1 MDTPNKYNLAE
12 FSLHDMTVC
21 SSMLRTLSDGATGMD
36 DAANRLVRY
45 LYQYLIDGDTG
56 KPACALVRLFTTRA
70 YRDLPADRQAC
81 AQNMLGAERATPDMK
96 CLTLFATAGEQPE
109 WNHTDLSQRYKAIP
123 LVSDEFVAQ
132 FPMFSQLFI
141 QLGINV
147 DATLRSRSELLID
160 EDEHTFNVFYVAD
173 AVGSLFVP
181 VQHDFVIPYGVR
193 SVLGFGGLLPSGNL
207 FVVILF
213 TKVCLSRSTADLFKP
228 LTLSAK
234 LALLP
239 FDDLSIVQHPSD
251 AAHDGPVRS
260 KHRDSHVSILE
271 QLLAVHEEAV
281 IAYASQRKR
290 AEDALQDSEARLR
303 AIVHSTKDVILFLDS
318 RGIIRSWNEAA
329 QAQFGYSAKEVHGQ
343 PIDIIIEAE
352 YRAAFE
358 HAVHVAQRESSLQ
371 ASGTTCESLGRRK
384 DGTAFPLEL
393 SLMTWKS
400 RTNLT
405 LLATI
410 RDISERKR
418 IGAAL
423 AKSESHLR
431 GLIEHAPDTIF
442 TLSTDGVIASL
453 NPVFETM
460 THWPRLEWVGKP
472 FGMLVHPDDVTTAR
486 EIIDYILHKRCPI
499 TCVFRIRSRDRGDRM
514 GEFVGTPL
522 IEEGQVVGLLGIL
535 RDISERKT
543 IEQALRQSEE
553 QLRSVV
559 QSTQDAIVSLDRQGT
574 VVFWNYGAE
583 QMFGYAAEDML
594 NQPATCIIPER
605 LREQHRQGIRR
616 AGVADHVTGH
626 RFESIGLKKNGAE
639 FPIEFSLAAWKI
651 DSGLFFTGIIRDIT
665 ERKWAEE
672 AIGALVRGTASVT
685 GEEFFPIFVRHLAG
699 ALGVSYAFVIEVR
712 FSDPARLSIM
722 ASWEDGRPGMSMEF
736 NATNTP
742 CVFVRQ
748 EEAPYY
754 TDRAQ
759 ELFPKDLYVSERGVT
774 SFLGV
779 PMVGSSGQI
788 IGYVSVMDA
797 RPLQNVSHAKHII
810 TIFAARAAAELE
822 RLRATVALRQ
832 SEARQALIL
841 NSLPIVFYTVNAS
854 GDFATTWVSENLE
867 QITGFAPRTF
877 IERPEFWV
885 TRLHPEDRER
895 VLADVKR
902 GREVGAVSMEYRW
915 QTADGSYRWYLDN
928 AVYTRDADGNPKEL
942 IGAWIDI
949 TRRKQ
954 AEEALREGEERFKA
968 FMDHNP
974 AVIFMKDKEGRH
986 VYVNGEFERVLQVD
1000 MEEWL
1005 GRTDDELWPHHTAE
1019 QFRKNDHQVFA
1030 SNTTLDTVEET
1041 VSRTGERQYWR
1052 VIKFP
1057 MNDVAGKQYLG
1068 GIAVDV
1074 TGRKR
1079 TEEALRQAEKQYR
1092 NIFEHAVEGIFQT
1105 TREGRY
1111 LTVNPAL
1118 AHIYGYQSS
1127 EEMMSTVTDIGRQIY
1142 VDPRRREEFTRLVEE
1157 QGAIMGFESQITRKD
1172 GRAIWISE
1180 SARVLR
1186 DAGGR
1191 LVGYEGAAIDITAR
1205 KQAEEALRESQERLA
1220 LCIQGSDV
1228 GIWDWDMRRAVVY
1241 FSPRWKQML
1250 GYDDEEIQNRF
1261 EEWES
1266 RIHPDDRGAAMMM
1279 LRSYMEGRHAPF
1291 HLEHRLRHK
1300 DGTYR
1305 WILSHGACLR
1315 DQDGTPFRM
1324 AGSHLDITGQKQ
1336 IEQELQS
1343 ALTRLRTL
1351 SGRLEVIREEERG
1364 RIARELHD
1372 EFGVG
1377 LTCLKIDLSRLTA
1390 LIGTTV
1396 GLEKGRQIAEKIRS
1410 MGEFIDTT
1418 IGGVQRIVSELRPAI
1433 LDDLGLVAAIE
1444 WQAQDFQRRTGIAC
1458 TLHVNAEHFDIDS
1471 ERATVVFRIC
1481 QEALTN
1487 VTRHANAT
1495 TVVIRLEERPEA
1507 ITLEVT
1513 DNGRGIPQ
1521 EKLVDPQSLGLL
1533 GMRERA
1539 DLFGGFVTIAG
1550 RPDAGTAV
1558 TLHLRCSQ
1566 ASPVVEGS

>member
-1 MDTPNKYNLAE
+1 MHKPSKYNLAE

-21 SSMLRTLSDGATGMD
+21 SSTLRTLSDDATDME

-45 LYQYLIDGDTG
+45 LYDYLIDGDTG

-70 YRDLPADRQAC
+70 YRDLSADRQAC
-81 AQNMLGAERATPDMK
+81 AQNVLGAEPATPDMK
-96 CLTLFATAGEQPE
+96 CLTLFATAGERPE
-109 WNHTDLSQRYKAIP
+109 WNHTDRSQRYKAIP
-123 LVSDEFVAQ
+123 LISDDFVAQ

-147 DATLRSRSELLID
+147 DATLRSRPELLVD

-181 VQHDFVIPYGVR
+181 VQHEFVIPYGVR

-213 TKVCLSRSTADLFKP
+213 TKVFLSRATADLFKP
-228 LTLSAK
+228 LALSAK

-239 FDDLSIVQHPSD
+239 FDDPPIVQDASD
-251 AAHDGPVRS
+251 AAHKRHVRPR
-260 KHRDSHVSILE
+260 HRDSQVSALE

-281 IAYASQRKR
+281 ITYADQRKH
-290 AEDALQDSEARLR
+290 AEEALQDSEARLR
-303 AIVHSTKDVILFLDS
+303 AVVHSTKDVILFLDS
-318 RGIIRSWNEAA
+318 RGIIRSWNDAA
-329 QAQFGYSAKEVHGQ
+329 QAQFGYSVKEVHGQ
-343 PIDIIIEAE
+343 PVDIIMAAGCK
-352 YRAAFE
+352 AAFE
-358 HAVHVAQRESSLQ
+358 HAVRVAESESFLH
-371 ASGTTCESLGRRK
+371 ASGTTCESVGRRK
-384 DGTAFPLEL
+384 DGTTFPLEL

-400 RTNLT
+400 RPNLT

-460 THWPRLEWVGKP
+460 THWPCAEWVGKP

-486 EIIDYILHKRCPI
+486 EIIDYILQKRCPI
-499 TCVFRIRSRDRGDRM
+499 TCVLRIRSRDRGDRM

-522 IEEGQVVGLLGIL
+522 LEEGQVVGLLGIL

-583 QMFGYAAEDML
+583 QMFGYATEDML
-594 NQPATCIIPER
+594 NRPATCIIPER
-605 LREQHRQGIRR
+605 LREQHVEGIRR
-616 AGVADHVTGH
+616 AGVADHLTGH
-626 RFESIGLKKNGAE
+626 RFESIGLKKNGTE
-639 FPIEFSLAAWKI
+639 FPIEFSLSAWKTE
-651 DSGLFFTGIIRDIT
+651 SGLFFTGIIRDIT

-685 GEEFFPIFVRHLAG
+685 GEEFFPVFVRQLAA
-699 ALGVSYAFVIEVR
+699 ALGVSYAFVIEAR
-712 FSDPARLSIM
+712 LNEPARLSIM
-722 ASWEDGRPGMSMEF
+722 ASWEDGRSGTSMEF
-736 NATNTP
+736 DATNTP

-748 EEAPYY
+748 DEAPYY

-759 ELFPKDLYVSERGVT
+759 ELFPKDLYVSEHGVT

-779 PMVGSSGQI
+779 PMVGSLGQI
-788 IGYVSVMDA
+788 IGHVSVMDA

-822 RLRATVALRQ
+822 RLRTTAALRQ

-841 NSLPIVFYTVNAS
+841 NSLPIAFYTVDVS
-854 GDFATTWVSENLE
+854 GDLATTWVSENLE
-867 QITGFAPRTF
+867 QVTGFAPRRF
-877 IERPEFWV
+877 IERPQFWV

-902 GREVGAVSMEYRW
+902 GREIGTVSTEYRW

-928 AVYTRDADGNPKEL
+928 AVYTRNADGSLKEL

-974 AVIFMKDKEGRH
+974 AIIFMKDEEGRH
-986 VYVNGEFERVLQVD
+986 VYVNGEFERALRVD
-1000 MEEWL
+1000 MEDWF

-1019 QFRKNDHQVFA
+1019 QFRKNDHQVFT
-1030 SNTTLDTVEET
+1030 SNVTLDTVKET

-1052 VIKFP
+1052 VIKFS

-1079 TEEALRQAEKQYR
+1079 TEEALRRAEEQYR

-1105 TREGRY
+1105 TRDGRY

-1118 AHIYGYQSS
+1118 AHIYGYESP
-1127 EEMMSTVTDIGRQIY
+1127 EEMLTTVTDIGRQIY
-1142 VDPRRREEFTRLVEE
+1142 VDPWRRAEFIRLVEE
-1157 QGAIMGFESQITRKD
+1157 QGAITGFESQITRKD

-1186 DAGGR
+1186 DAEGR
-1191 LVGYEGAAIDITAR
+1191 LIGYEGAAVDITAR

-1228 GIWDWDMRRAVVY
+1228 GIWDWDMRREVIY

-1250 GYDDEEIQNRF
+1250 GYEDVEIQDRF
-1261 EEWES
+1261 EEWET
-1266 RIHPDDRGAAMMM
+1266 RIHPDDREAAMSL
-1279 LRSYMEGRHAPF
+1279 LRSYIEGRH
-1291 HLEHRLRHK
+1291 
-1300 DGTYR
+1300 
-1305 WILSHGACLR
+1305 
-1315 DQDGTPFRM
+1315 
-1324 AGSHLDITGQKQ
+1324 
-1336 IEQELQS
+1336 
-1343 ALTRLRTL
+1343 
-1351 SGRLEVIREEERG
+1351 
-1364 RIARELHD
+1364 
-1372 EFGVG
+1372 
-1377 LTCLKIDLSRLTA
+1377 
-1390 LIGTTV
+1390 
-1396 GLEKGRQIAEKIRS
+1396 
-1410 MGEFIDTT
+1410 
-1418 IGGVQRIVSELRPAI
+1418 
-1433 LDDLGLVAAIE
+1433 
-1444 WQAQDFQRRTGIAC
+1444 
-1458 TLHVNAEHFDIDS
+1458 
-1471 ERATVVFRIC
+1471 
-1481 QEALTN
+1481 
-1487 VTRHANAT
+1487 
-1495 TVVIRLEERPEA
+1495 
-1507 ITLEVT
+1507 
-1513 DNGRGIPQ
+1513 
-1521 EKLVDPQSLGLL
+1521 
-1533 GMRERA
+1533 
-1539 DLFGGFVTIAG
+1539 
-1550 RPDAGTAV
+1550 
-1558 TLHLRCSQ
+1558 
-1566 ASPVVEGS
+1566 